1 MNGETIEADWCK
13 GFNEGAVA
21 LTELNEAIAAEG
33 TAEKL
38 DEVINAMKAGE
49 LHVFDASTFTVNGEA
64 PVSDHI
70 YDGYFHES
78 ETGSA
83 PYFDLRIDGI
93 EELG

>member
-1 MNGETIEADWCK
+1 MSFRKLSYKMI
-13 GFNEGAVA
+13 AVA
-21 LTELNEAIAAEG
+21 AFCGYGIGMYAQPKLNATNI
-33 TAEKL
+33 